1 MATVLVGTD
10 GSPNAAAAL
19 QWALEYARRNH
30 ASLRV
35 MHVWHYPYAASEVG
49 AMMAPPQQAFEE
61 GARAALDEAL
71 RGLDT
76 SDVVV
81 EKCVR
86 AGDAAAVLLEE
97 SKSADTL
104 VVGARGHGGFAG
116 LVLGSVA
123 THCTRHARV
132 PTVVVPNAI
141 SGDAQ

>member
-30 ASLRV
+30 ANLRV

-49 AMMAPPQQAFEE
+49 AMMAPPQEVFEE
-61 GARAALDEAL
+61 KARAALDEAL
-71 RGLDT
+71 TGLDT
-76 SDVVV
+76 SGVVV

-86 AGDAAAVLLEE
+86 AGSPAAVLLEE
-97 SKSADTL
+97 SKNADTL

-116 LVLGSVA
+116 LVLGSTA
-123 THCTRHARV
+123 THCARHAQI
-132 PTVVVPNAI
+132 PTVVIPRRA
-141 SGDAQ
+141 GAKD